1 MFEKDWAQFE
11 PKDSYSAQAVSG
23 SGSSKPNPLVQLD
36 PGLFIWT
43 IITFLL
49 VLFLLSKFAWKPL
62 LKVLQERED
71 EIKSS
76 LKDAEIAK
84 TELEKVNLESEKILN
99 DARAE
104 ARKIQ
109 AESKSVSEK
118 QRDEII
124 HKAKEEAKKDIYKE
138 IKIKQTDLK
147 FKIQELE
154 HKNSLL
160 TENIDLD
167 FIEILIRDKFL
178 FGKEGETT
186 YIIKQD
192 GQN

>member
-1 MFEKDWAQFE
+1 M
-11 PKDSYSAQAVSG
+11 
-23 SGSSKPNPLVQLD
+23 LD
-36 PGLFIWT
+36 KIKKNFFIL

-49 VLFLLSKFAWKPL
+49 IYFFFNLLGGDRGLISY
-62 LKVLQERED
+62 LKKK
-71 EIKSS
+71 EIHK
-76 LKDAEIAK
+76 
-84 TELEKVNLESEKILN
+84 EL
-99 DARAE
+99 
-104 ARKIQ
+104 KIQ
-109 AESKSVSEK
+109 QVDK
-118 QRDEII
+118 R
-124 HKAKEEAKKDIYKE
+124 
-138 IKIKQTDLK
+138 

-186 YIIKQD
+186 YIINQD

>member
-1 MFEKDWAQFE
+1 MFDKDWAQFE
-11 PKDSYSAQAVSG
+11 PKDSYSAQAVGG
-23 SGSSKPNPLVQLD
+23 SSSSKPNPLVQLD

-76 LKDAEIAK
+76 LKDAEVAK

-99 DARAE
+99 NARAE

-124 HKAKEEAKKDIYKE
+124 HKAKEEAKKIVVNAE
-138 IKIKQTDLK
+138 GQIKMEKDLAIKQ
-147 FKIQELE
+147 IQEKVVDLTFSISE
-154 HKNSLL
+154 KVIKKNL
-160 TENIDLD
+160 TSDDN
-167 FIEILIRDKFL
+167 K
-178 FGKEGETT
+178 K
-186 YIIKQD
+186 IIKD
-192 GQN
+192 SLKSLEKFDA

>member
-1 MFEKDWAQFE
+1 MFDKIKKNYFILI
-11 PKDSYSAQAVSG
+11 VTF
-23 SGSSKPNPLVQLD
+23 
-36 PGLFIWT
+36 LFIY
-43 IITFLL
+43 FFFNLL
-49 VLFLLSKFAWKPL
+49 GGERGLISY
-62 LKVLQERED
+62 LK
-71 EIKSS
+71 
-76 LKDAEIAK
+76 
-84 TELEKVNLESEKILN
+84 
-99 DARAE
+99 
-104 ARKIQ
+104 
-109 AESKSVSEK
+109 
-118 QRDEII
+118 
-124 HKAKEEAKKDIYKE
+124 KKDIYKE
-138 IKIKQTDLK
+138 LKIKQTDLK